1 MKKRQ
6 NKTTVEYGMYCE
18 ELLKEERRAV
28 VLGKKGTPRRELND
42 LLNKLVQTDT
52 GANIPPI

>member
-1 MKKRQ
+1 MKIRR